1 MTPLSTSIARVAGVT
16 AAILM
21 IPFIAMR
28 FSTEVNW
35 TFSDFLIM
43 GILIFG
49 TGMAYTLIS
58 RISNDLSYRLALG
71 TGIGTGFFLIWSNL
85 AVGLIGSENNDINA
99 LYFLLLVLGFAGALV
114 SRFQAKGMT
123 WVMGFVAAGQLS
135 IAGYALATGAQHLPQ
150 SSVGEILGVTL
161 FFTVFW
167 VASAL
172 LFRQAVR
179 APLRLS

>member
-1 MTPLSTSIARVAGVT
+1 MTSLSTSIARIAGVT
-16 AAILM
+16 AAILL

-28 FSTEVNW
+28 FSAEVNW

-58 RISNDLSYRLALG
+58 RISDDLSYRLALG

-85 AVGLIGSENNDINA
+85 AVGLIGSEDNVINTA
-99 LYFLLLVLGFAGALV
+99 FFGMLVLGFAGALV

-123 WVMGFVAAGQLS
+123 WVMAGVAVGQIS
-135 IAGYALATGAQHLPQ
+135 IAAYALATGAQHLPQ

-172 LFRQAVR
+172 LFRQASR

>member
-16 AAILM
+16 ASILL

-58 RISNDLSYRLALG
+58 RISENLSYRLALG

-99 LYFLLLVLGFAGALV
+99 LYFLLLVIGFAGALV

-123 WVMGFVAAGQLS
+123 WVMAAIAVGQLS
-135 IAGYALATGAQHLPQ
+135 IAGYALATGAQHLPH

-167 VASAL
+167 IASAL
-172 LFRQAVR
+172 LFRQAV
-179 APLRLS
+179 APCE

>member
-1 MTPLSTSIARVAGVT
+1 M
-16 AAILM
+16 IL
-21 IPFIAMR
+21 
-28 FSTEVNW
+28 W

-99 LYFLLLVLGFAGALV
+99 LFFLLLVLGFAGALV

-150 SSVGEILGVTL
+150 SSVGEILGVTA

-167 VASAL
+167 VASGL
-172 LFRQAVR
+172 LFGQAGKR
-179 APLRLS
+179 

>member
-16 AAILM
+16 ASILL

-28 FSTEVNW
+28 FTSEVNW

-58 RISNDLSYRLALG
+58 RISDTLSYKLAVG

-85 AVGLIGSENNDINA
+85 AVGLIASENEDINA
-99 LYFLLLVLGFAGALV
+99 LYFGLIVLGFAGALV
-114 SRFQAKGMT
+114 ARFQAKGMT
-123 WVMGFVAAGQLS
+123 WVMGSIAAGQMG
-135 IAGYALATGAQHLPQ
+135 IAAFALATGAQHLPH
-150 SSVGEILGVTL
+150 SSVTEILGVNL

-167 VASAL
+167 TASAL
-172 LFRQAVR
+172 LFRQAAR
-179 APLRLS
+179 ES

>member
-16 AAILM
+16 ASILL

-28 FSTEVNW
+28 FTSDVMW

-58 RISNDLSYRLALG
+58 RISDTLSYRLAVG
-71 TGIGTGFFLIWSNL
+71 TGVGTGFFLIWSNL
-85 AVGLIGSENNDINA
+85 AVGLIGSENEDINA
-99 LYFLLLVLGFAGALV
+99 LFFGLIVLGFAGALV
-114 SRFQAKGMT
+114 ARFQPKGMT
-123 WVMGFVAAGQLS
+123 WVMGFIAAGQIS

-150 SSVGEILGVTL
+150 SSVTEILGVTV

-172 LFRQAVR
+172 LFAQSAKE
-179 APLRLS
+179 ASLTL